1 MTLVFLAEWLQLV
14 SGFSVSS
21 TSHRTATD
29 VSKRTDCC
37 AYMQWELKPHN
48 LLSATAYG
56 NRLIIM
62 VRGCAAVVLS
72 CLQDSF
78 PEWRPRCTSCGCT
91 LTDVWVV
98 QTLKAN
104 AIQWRRAQST
114 LRTIQDSLMLTD
126 LKPYTK

>member
-1 MTLVFLAEWLQLV
+1 MTLVFSAEWLQLV
-14 SGFSVSS
+14 SGISVCS
-21 TSHRTATD
+21 TSHRTSAD

-62 VRGCAAVVLS
+62 VRGCAAVVLT
-72 CLQDSF
+72 CLLASS
-78 PEWRPRCTSCGCT
+78 PEWRPRCTCEGD
-91 LTDVWVV
+91 LMDVWVV